1 MFFGYINN
9 NVDLMSRKQTPII
22 TYKGRSLGIVVLT
35 VAQLFIGA
43 IHVFFGLLL
52 LVFENISFLQE
63 TAAYDV
69 YTFTFGLLALVFAVF
84 FWQGKKWGWV
94 GTVAVSLFVIVAD
107 SLTLLDLPSIP
118 GIPKFPAL
126 TEIVYSLLVVL
137 FLLQSGVRS
146 KYLGSI

>member
-1 MFFGYINN
+1 
-9 NVDLMSRKQTPII
+9 MSRKQTPII

-43 IHVFFGLLL
+43 IHLFFGLLL
-52 LVFENISFLQE
+52 LVFENISLLQA
-63 TAAYDV
+63 TTAYDV
-69 YTFTFGLLALVFAVF
+69 YTFTFGLLTLVFAVF

>member
-1 MFFGYINN
+1 
-9 NVDLMSRKQTPII
+9 MSRKQTPII
-22 TYKGRSLGIVVLT
+22 TYKGRSLRIVVLT

-43 IHVFFGLLL
+43 IHLFFGLLL
-52 LVFENISFLQE
+52 LVFENISLLQA
-63 TAAYDV
+63 TTAYDV
-69 YTFTFGLLALVFAVF
+69 YTFTFGLLTLVFAVF

-126 TEIVYSLLVVL
+126 TEIMYSLLVVL